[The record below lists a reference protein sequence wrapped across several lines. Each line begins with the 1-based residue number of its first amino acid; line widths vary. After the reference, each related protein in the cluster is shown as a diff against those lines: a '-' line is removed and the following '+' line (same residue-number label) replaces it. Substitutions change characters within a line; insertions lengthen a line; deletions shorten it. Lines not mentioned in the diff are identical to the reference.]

1 MDERIRKM
9 FYRQITDYQIKYPQ
23 ESKDPHYFL
32 IPNVKLLT
40 PKDKKREP
48 LVLELHPYI
57 NDGKHWVLFSN
68 RKSER
73 VDILNLKILH

>member
-9 FYRQITDYQIKYPQ
+9 FYRQITDYQIKLPQ

-40 PKDKKREP
+40 QKDKKRE
-48 LVLELHPYI
+48 LIAKKALDSIMEYKAVL
-57 NDGKHWVLFSN
+57 S
-68 RKSER
+68 R
-73 VDILNLKILH
+73 